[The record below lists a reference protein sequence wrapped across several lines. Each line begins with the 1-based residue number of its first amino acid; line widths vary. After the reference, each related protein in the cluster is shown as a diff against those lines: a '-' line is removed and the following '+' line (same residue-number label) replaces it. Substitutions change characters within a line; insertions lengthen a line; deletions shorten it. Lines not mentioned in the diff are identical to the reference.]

1 MNDRFVRWLGVLV
14 MMVCLAGCA
23 NRRVLPSSQPYF
35 NEEEAI
41 GLKFSTYE
49 ETFRFIARQ
58 ETIPM
63 DDRTVFRLAAD
74 SDIEVLRFE
83 NLATFYLV
91 EANFYG
97 GGIYNQVRGAQ
108 LNGRY
113 YVLRS
118 LSEDYIQ
125 PDNLEKGFE
134 LVGILSGNRYE
145 VKRSE
150 GKLSIVTS
158 WHVSATERG
167 VHTYTWD
174 GKAFPL
180 SDARTIGS
188 PPESDDEK

>member
-1 MNDRFVRWLGVLV
+1 MNNAFVRWLAVLV
-14 MMVCLAGCA
+14 VMVYLTGCA
-23 NRRVLPSSQPYF
+23 SRKASPSSQPRF

-49 ETFRFIARQ
+49 EAFRFIARQ

-74 SDIEVLRFE
+74 SRIEILRFE
-83 NLATFYLV
+83 DHATFYLV

-97 GGIYNQVRGAQ
+97 GGIYNGIRGAQ
-108 LNGRY
+108 FNGRY

-118 LSEDYIQ
+118 LSEDSIQ

-145 VKRSE
+145 EKRS
-150 GKLSIVTS
+150 GDKLSIVTS
-158 WHVSATERG
+158 WHSSAFERG
-167 VHTYTWD
+167 VFTYTWN
-174 GKAFPL
+174 GKSFPL
-180 SDARTIGS
+180 SEVQNLGS
-188 PPESDDEK
+188 RPESSDEK